1 MLLKVLWLA
10 QAGRCLARELSYKV
24 GEDESLEDMLG
35 WGHTITFCTAALK
48 GMCFTYIF
56 MQLAIASSVGN
67 VVRAMAATVLP
78 APSPIVCGTISKL
91 PGGGGAQWLSV

>member
-35 WGHTITFCTAALK
+35 WGHTISFCTAALK
-48 GMCFTYIF
+48 GHVLYIHIHATGNR
-56 MQLAIASSVGN
+56 QQCWQRGASDGSYS
-67 VVRAMAATVLP
+67 AAC
-78 APSPIVCGTISKL
+78 S
-91 PGGGGAQWLSV
+91 